1 MKLVHFSIRVTP
13 QLKRLLTRYAK
24 RTGLGTSAYV
34 RAHLELLYVPEPK
47 QARQKGTR

>member
-13 QLKRLLTRYAK
+13 QLKRILTRYAK
-24 RTGLGTSAYV
+24 RNGMGTSAFV
-34 RAHLELLYVPEPK
+34 RAHLESLYESEFR